1 LNFGQLLKTS
11 NINQYVNKT
20 NYKNMGDSNLHL
32 YNYSLIIFIAEI
44 QAFADAADSLATN
57 ADGIP

>member
-1 LNFGQLLKTS
+1 
-11 NINQYVNKT
+11 
-20 NYKNMGDSNLHL
+20 MGDSNLHL